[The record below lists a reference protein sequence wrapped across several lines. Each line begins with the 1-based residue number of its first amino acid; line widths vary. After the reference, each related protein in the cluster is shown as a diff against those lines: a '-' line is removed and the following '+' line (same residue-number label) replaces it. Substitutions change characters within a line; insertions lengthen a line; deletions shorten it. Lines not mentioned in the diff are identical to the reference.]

1 MRDALYPLLHEI
13 LGDHKGGRVF
23 RCFDAWHLFLI
34 FLFIAL
40 TALVYIML
48 KRKGEE
54 RRRRVLDILIGACF
68 SLYILDF
75 FLMPFA
81 YEEIDIE
88 KLPFHICTA
97 MCVMCFLSGKISW
110 LRNYRVH
117 FALLAFI
124 SNFVYLV
131 YPAGVM
137 WHQVH
142 PFSYRVIQTLC
153 FHGLMTVYGFNAV
166 VFDEEGLK
174 WKTCR
179 RDLIVLIGMV
189 IWALIGNYMY
199 NGTAGNY
206 SRFHNWFFVVE
217 DPFGMLDPGISPF
230 VMPFLNIA
238 VFFGVEMALYPLF
251 MRLERKAAPE
261 EMI

>member
-1 MRDALYPLLHEI
+1 MRDALYPILHEI

-97 MCVMCFLSGKISW
+97 MCVMCFLS
-110 LRNYRVH
+110 R
-117 FALLAFI
+117 
-124 SNFVYLV
+124 
-131 YPAGVM
+131 P
-137 WHQVH
+137 
-142 PFSYRVIQTLC
+142 
-153 FHGLMTVYGFNAV
+153 
-166 VFDEEGLK
+166 
-174 WKTCR
+174 
-179 RDLIVLIGMV
+179 
-189 IWALIGNYMY
+189 
-199 NGTAGNY
+199 
-206 SRFHNWFFVVE
+206 
-217 DPFGMLDPGISPF
+217 
-230 VMPFLNIA
+230 
-238 VFFGVEMALYPLF
+238 
-251 MRLERKAAPE
+251 
-261 EMI
+261 

>member
-1 MRDALYPLLHEI
+1 MRETLYSVLHEI
-13 LGDHKGGRVF
+13 LGDHKGGKVF
-23 RCFDAWHLFLI
+23 RCFDAWHLFFI
-34 FLFIAL
+34 FLFISL
-40 TALVYIML
+40 TVAVNFML
-48 KRKGEE
+48 RRKGGKK
-54 RRRRVLDILIGACF
+54 RRKVLDLLIGACF
-68 SLYILDF
+68 GLYILDF

-97 MCVMCFLSGKISW
+97 MCVMSFLSGRISW
-110 LRNYRVH
+110 LKEYRVH

-124 SNFVYLV
+124 SNFVYLI

-153 FHGLMTVYGFNAV
+153 FHGFMTVYGFNAV

-174 WKTCR
+174 WKTCKR
-179 RDLIVLIGMV
+179 NLIVLTCMV

-199 NGTAGNY
+199 NGTAGSY
-206 SRFHNWFFVVE
+206 SYFHNWFFVVE
-217 DPFGMLDPGISPF
+217 DPFGMLDPRISPF
-230 VMPFLNIA
+230 VMPFVNII

-251 MRLERKAAPE
+251 IKLQKSVIPVEDN
-261 EMI
+261 